1 MFVAKRILIITN
13 ETKFALNV
21 KKALER
27 NGEITVSIFSSG
39 KTGIDYA
46 RSHPQDVAVVDFRMK
61 DMPGTDMVDH
71 LRTLQHDI
79 AIIAAPNHK
88 AIHDLQDRY
97 NIQRIVNIPMSIR
110 KFVASLN
117 TAKKDVIDKQQITDA
132 PSNPLIEGL
141 SVERSPQTIEFW
153 LAENENGETVIDSE
167 PITEPDLSPESS
179 ATFQRL
185 AAEEPPMPTMSEGS
199 TIRDLRERLTN
210 LDEIK
215 RILATAAEEE
225 TEPVISREDSQAIPA
240 AIILEAA
247 LDESKPIY
255 AFSLD
260 EFMKRTN
267 DSNSDISPLPSWQR
281 EDGRYVTEPDFLP
294 DELSF
299 PELDEAI
306 EYTGTV
312 TIQTTPPF
320 VERQDATDWVTDT
333 LEPIQRSHPIEE
345 ETPTQAQAQE
355 SDAQPLDDT
364 EVAEHIADLGRP
376 APPLPPELPDIAVST
391 VSDEKLPYIDFD
403 DDDSQLAQLATTL
416 TQVALELTADATVL
430 ARDGKIVGYAGRLPM
445 SDLEGLLDQL
455 TVEWDKTNESNK
467 SRILF
472 AEIPETGAEFMIS
485 TRGTAVGF
493 TLSLIFSGTR
503 PLHDIRR
510 QSKRLVDAL
519 STLPEPDPVVEVES
533 VTQSSEP
540 IEIVDDIDR
549 TPIAYLWLQR
559 DSNMM
564 LDNALQS
571 QIVKTLDSTLSQ
583 SNWKIENI
591 EASDYVYIYGE
602 MPEALN
608 PRDIL
613 TDLMQRSAQSIN
625 ADTQQLWDDSYLI
638 LQPGRAMQTEEIQR
652 FINFARR

>member
-13 ETKFALNV
+13 ETKFALDV

-27 NGEITVSIFSSG
+27 NGKVTVSIFSSG
-39 KTGIDYA
+39 KAGIDYA

-79 AIIAAPNHK
+79 AIIAAPNHT
-88 AIHDLQDRY
+88 AIHDLQERY
-97 NIQRIVNIPMSIR
+97 NIQRIINIPMSIR

-117 TAKKDVIDKQQITDA
+117 TAKQDVIDKQPTNEK
-132 PSNPLIEGL
+132 PPMLIEGL
-141 SVERSPQTIEFW
+141 SVERSPQTMEFW
-153 LAENENGETVIDSE
+153 LAENEDGETVLDSE
-167 PITEPDLSPESS
+167 PITEPDDLSPESS

-199 TIRDLRERLTN
+199 TIRDLRQRLTN

-215 RILATAAEEE
+215 RVLAIAAEEE
-225 TEPVISREDSQAIPA
+225 TEPVTSPIDTQSIPA
-240 AIILEAA
+240 ALILEAA
-247 LDESKPIY
+247 LDESNPIY
-255 AFSLD
+255 AFSLQ
-260 EFMKRTN
+260 EFMNRAT
-267 DSNSDISPLPSWQR
+267 DSNISPLPSWQR

-294 DELSF
+294 DELPF

-312 TIQTTPPF
+312 TIQTTPP
-320 VERQDATDWVTDT
+320 RIPQRDQDPSEWVTDT
-333 LEPIQRSHPIEE
+333 LEPIQRSHPIEDE
-345 ETPTQAQAQE
+345 PIQHSEPIEA
-355 SDAQPLDDT
+355 SPLDDA
-364 EVAEHIADLGRP
+364 EAAEHSAALGRP
-376 APPLPPELPDIAVST
+376 KPPLPPELPDLAVST
-391 VSDEKLPYIDFD
+391 VSNAKLPYIDFD
-403 DDDSQLAQLATTL
+403 DDDSQIAQLATTL

-430 ARDGKIVGYAGRLPM
+430 ARKGKIVGYAGRLPM

-455 TVEWDKTNESNK
+455 TVEWDSTTGSDK

-510 QSKRLVDAL
+510 QSKRLADVLA
-519 STLPEPDPVVEVES
+519 TLPTPEPTVAVKT
-533 VTQSSEP
+533 VTQASEP
-540 IEIVDDIDR
+540 IEIVEEVAIDR

-559 DSNMM
+559 DADLVLNDVS
-564 LDNALQS
+564 QS
-571 QIVKTLDSTLSQ
+571 QIINTLDTVLTQ
-583 SNWKIENI
+583 SNWKIGNI
-591 EASDYVYIYGE
+591 EAADYVYIYGE
-602 MPEALN
+602 MPTSAN
-608 PRDIL
+608 PRQL
-613 TDLMQRSAQSIN
+613 LNDLMQKTAQSVN
-625 ADTQQLWDDSYLI
+625 TDAQQLWDDSYLI
-638 LQPGRAMQTEEIQR
+638 LQPGREIQTEEIQR